1 MTLVIPGG
9 QRPLSLSVYQ
19 KKKSGGKKHTTN
31 IVFSPNEPTCLFQVS
46 YVVQQDIYHL
56 GLKHLP
62 LGHSVCSEISQKVHF
77 HFFPCMRDCFKHQFQ
92 FAPLQPPGV
101 SGNVGYYWTYTS
113 WRFLTEWF
121 LPIDSSW
128 LYFLGHISTNVLC
141 VLTLFHKIQI
151 QSFLKSS
158 CCVALN
164 LFFKGMVKPKSWLS
178 LLTQYPM
185 YKER

>member
-1 MTLVIPGG
+1 M
-9 QRPLSLSVYQ
+9 PLTQTTWSSFMENPDREIRKSAYNKFYDAFDNHKNTIASLYAGS
-19 KKKSGGKKHTTN
+19 
-31 IVFSPNEPTCLFQVS
+31 
-46 YVVQQDIYHL
+46 VQQDIYHL

-77 HFFPCMRDCFKHQFQ
+77 HFFPCMRDCFKHQFP

-101 SGNVGYYWTYTS
+101 SGNVGYYWTYIS

-128 LYFLGHISTNVLC
+128 LCFLGNISTNILC

-151 QSFLKSS
+151 QSLLKSS

-164 LFFKGMVKPKSWLS
+164 LFFKGMVKSKSWLS